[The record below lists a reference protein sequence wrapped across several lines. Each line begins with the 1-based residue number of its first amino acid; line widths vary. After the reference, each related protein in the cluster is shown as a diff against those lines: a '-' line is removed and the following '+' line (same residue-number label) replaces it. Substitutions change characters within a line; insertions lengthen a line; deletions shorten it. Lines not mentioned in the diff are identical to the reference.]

1 MDRQED
7 ILRKKLAGTGVR
19 IVRDGDDIRLVM
31 PSDITFAVDKAD
43 IRPQFYRTLNAVA
56 LVLKGFPET
65 DVIVTG
71 HTDSTGSAE
80 YNQRLS
86 ERRAM
91 AVVQYLQAQGVN
103 PERLEAV
110 GMGETAPVAG
120 GRQGIW
126 SERLRNA
133 KGAGIG
139 AFPAFSSCCMEPT
152 MAGHRFYVI
161 SPNGRMI
168 LGLDLAEA
176 AEATALEYGD
186 GAQVVD
192 TLAKNYQ
199 PMLQEVMNGELVIS
213 GVSGWDTGKPG
224 QLDRDLIEAVKKGRA
239 VIVRAF
245 LEKGA
250 SANARDRN
258 GGTALHWAAGTGP

>member
-1 MDRQED
+1 MKKILTVMFGAALLAGCTTDPYTGEEKPSNTLLGGLGGAAAGAAAGAIGGAIAGDAGKGAAIGAAIGGIAGLGIGAYMDRQED

-56 LVLKGFPET
+56 IVLKGFPET

-86 ERRAM
+86 ERRAL

-110 GMGETAPVAG
+110 GMGETAPVA
-120 GRQGIW
+120 
-126 SERLRNA
+126 SN
-133 KGAGIG
+133 
-139 AFPAFSSCCMEPT
+139 
-152 MAGHRFYVI
+152 
-161 SPNGRMI
+161 
-168 LGLDLAEA
+168 
-176 AEATALEYGD
+176 ATA
-186 GAQVVD
+186 A
-192 TLAKNYQ
+192 
-199 PMLQEVMNGELVIS
+199 
-213 GVSGWDTGKPG
+213 
-224 QLDRDLIEAVKKGRA
+224 GRA
-239 VIVRAF
+239 QNRRVEIRIRPRRR
-245 LEKGA
+245 G
-250 SANARDRN
+250 
-258 GGTALHWAAGTGP
+258 